1 MYRGIILN
9 FFVLHF
15 LQNYQLY
22 PNVILAYI
30 FFLVATANINE
41 LILVFLR
48 KYLSFVGKYLIFFPK
63 DVDSCLVFS

>member
-1 MYRGIILN
+1 MYRIIILN
-9 FFVLHF
+9 FLVLHF

-30 FFLVATANINE
+30 FLLVATANINE